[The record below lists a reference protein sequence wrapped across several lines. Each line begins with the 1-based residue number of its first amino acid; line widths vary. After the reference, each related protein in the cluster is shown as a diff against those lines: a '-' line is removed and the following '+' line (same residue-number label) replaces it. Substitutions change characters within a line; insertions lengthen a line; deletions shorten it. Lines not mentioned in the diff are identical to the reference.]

1 MARYRQWDSSGPL
14 EGLSR
19 TGGDAR
25 ELLLAATREPTIKLF
40 PRSDGPGSSHDLLPF
55 AAMGH
60 RFPVAK
66 PDFSD
71 PAWGW
76 SRDCLRTPGA
86 CLDGEPI
93 VFRACPAEDPEATEY
108 YAPDFHDRPLSVRGE
123 VPGRAELFVNNILHQ
138 FGLKGVRV
146 EADPMPAVYR
156 GTGLGG
162 SNLAHMAAMVFASA
176 LSGAGLNLGQIFV
189 GATLLENF
197 FGVKEESSGHVSFGV
212 SVTGGQESLTALQGG
227 FYDNVHTPFYR
238 GPFSVVSR
246 ELLPAADYA
255 EVRRHMLLVNV
266 GVSRKDGV
274 NSSLINNR
282 WMAQWR
288 TPEGTAL
295 HMRKTAI
302 AYRAAE
308 ALRLKDWRDYAG
320 AIREYREVRVKLC
333 SAYVSGQDEL
343 QQHCQELEAEYFPL
357 GAGTGT
363 CLVVSPHPDSIGEIS
378 SRILST
384 PDEETARSVIEFK
397 VREEGAEFLHFEE
410 AGLKAP
416 ERPEFITAQAAS

>member
-1 MARYRQWDSSGPL
+1 MARYRQWLSSGPL
-14 EGLSR
+14 VGLSR
-19 TGGDAR
+19 SGGAAR
-25 ELLLAATREPTIKLF
+25 ELLLGATKAPTIMLF

-60 RFPVAK
+60 RFPVSK
-66 PDFSD
+66 PNFSD
-71 PAWGW
+71 LAWAW
-76 SRDCLRTPGA
+76 SRNCLRTPGA

-93 VFRACPAEDPEATEY
+93 VFRAYPAEDPEATEY
-108 YAPDFHDRPLSVRGE
+108 YAPDFHAKPLAVRGD

-138 FGLKGVRV
+138 FGMKGVRI
-146 EADPMPAVYR
+146 EADSMPAVYR

-162 SNLAHMAAMVFASA
+162 SNLAHLAAMIFASS
-176 LSGAGLNLGQIFV
+176 LSGAGLDLGQIFV
-189 GATLLENF
+189 GATFLENF
-197 FGVKEESSGHVSFGV
+197 FGAKEESSGHVSFGV

-246 ELLPAADYA
+246 ELLPATDYA
-255 EVRRHMLLVNV
+255 EVQRHMLLVNV
-266 GVSRKDGV
+266 GVSRKGGV

-302 AYRAAE
+302 AYRASE
-308 ALRLKDWRDYAG
+308 ALRLKDWHDYAA
-320 AIREYREVRVKLC
+320 AIKEYREVRVQLC
-333 SAYVSGQDEL
+333 SEYISGQLEL
-343 QQHCQELEAEYFPL
+343 QQHCEELEAEYFPL

-363 CLVVSPHPDSIGEIS
+363 CLVVSPHADSISEIS
-378 SRILST
+378 RRIHAT
-384 PDEETARSVIEFK
+384 PDAETARSVIPFK
-397 VREEGAEFLHFEE
+397 VREEGAEFIHFED
-410 AGLKAP
+410 AGLEVPK
-416 ERPEFITAQAAS
+416 RPQFITV

>member
-1 MARYRQWDSSGPL
+1 MARYRQWASSGPL
-14 EGLSR
+14 VGLLRS
-19 TGGDAR
+19 GGAAR
-25 ELLLAATREPTIKLF
+25 ELLLDATQAPTIKLF

-60 RFPVAK
+60 RFPVTE
-66 PDFSD
+66 PNFSD
-71 PAWGW
+71 LAWAW

-108 YAPDFHDRPLSVRGE
+108 YAPDFHEQPLAVRGE

-138 FGLKGVRV
+138 FGLKGVRI
-146 EADPMPAVYR
+146 EAAPMPAVYR

-162 SNLAHMAAMVFASA
+162 SNLAHMAAMIFASA
-176 LSGAGLNLGQIFV
+176 LSGAGLDLGQIFI

-197 FGVKEESSGHVSFGV
+197 FGVKAESSGHVSFGV

-246 ELLPAADYA
+246 ELLPATDYA
-255 EVRRHMLLVNV
+255 EVQRHMLLVNV

-308 ALRLKDWRDYAG
+308 ALRLKGWRDYAA
-320 AIREYREVRVKLC
+320 AIKEYREVRVQLC
-333 SAYVSGQDEL
+333 SDYISGQLEL

-363 CLVVSPHPDSIGEIS
+363 CLVVSHHADSIGEIS
-378 SRILST
+378 RRIHST
-384 PDEETARSVIEFK
+384 PGTESARSVIPFK
-397 VREEGAEFLHFEE
+397 VREEGAEFLHFEA
-410 AGLKAP
+410 AGIKVP
-416 ERPEFITAQAAS
+416 QRPQFITA

>member
-1 MARYRQWDSSGPL
+1 
-14 EGLSR
+14 
-19 TGGDAR
+19 
-25 ELLLAATREPTIKLF
+25 
-40 PRSDGPGSSHDLLPF
+40 LPF

-66 PDFSD
+66 PDFCDPTWAWSD
-71 PAWGW
+71 H
-76 SRDCLRTPGA
+76 CLRTPGA

-108 YAPDFHDRPLSVRGE
+108 YAPDFHEQTLAVRGE
-123 VPGRAELFVNNILHQ
+123 VPGRPELFVNNILHQ
-138 FGLKGVRV
+138 FGLKGVRI

-162 SNLAHMAAMVFASA
+162 SNLAHMAAMIFASA
-176 LSGAGLNLGQIFV
+176 LSGAGLDLGQIFV

-197 FGVKEESSGHVSFGV
+197 FGATEEASGHVSFGV

-227 FYDNVHTPFYR
+227 FYDNVHTPFYH

-246 ELLPAADYA
+246 ELLPATDYA
-255 EVRRHMLLVNV
+255 EVQRHMLLVNV
-266 GVSRKDGV
+266 GVSRKGGV
-274 NSSLINNR
+274 SSSLINNR

-288 TPEGTAL
+288 SPEGTAL

-308 ALRLKDWRDYAG
+308 ALRLKDWRDYAA
-320 AIREYREVRVKLC
+320 AIKDYREVRVKLC
-333 SAYVSGQDEL
+333 SDYISGQSEL

-363 CLVVSPHPDSIGEIS
+363 CLVVSPHADSISEIS
-378 SRILST
+378 RRLHST
-384 PDEETARSVIEFK
+384 PDAASARSVIPFK
-397 VREEGAEFLHFEE
+397 VREEGAEFLHFED
-410 AGLKAP
+410 AGLKIP
-416 ERPEFITAQAAS
+416 QRPQFITA